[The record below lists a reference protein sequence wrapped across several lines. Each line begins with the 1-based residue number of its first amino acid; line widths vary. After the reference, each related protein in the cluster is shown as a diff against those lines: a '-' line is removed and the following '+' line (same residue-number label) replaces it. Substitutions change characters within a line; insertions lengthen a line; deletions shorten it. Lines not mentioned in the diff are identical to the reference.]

1 MMTHTDAKFAH
12 LDLIN
17 KICIYIYIIGNTGV
31 FYPLPDNFLKI
42 FEKLMRL
49 LTNYSF
55 HMESNRTEGF
65 CADFIRS
72 VSQKYDPRIFCG
84 MYPTIG

>member
-1 MMTHTDAKFAH
+1 MMIHTDAKFAH

-17 KICIYIYIIGNTGV
+17 KKNICIYIIGNTVV
-31 FYPLPDNFLKI
+31 FYPIPDNFLKI

-55 HMESNRTEGF
+55 HMESNCTEDF
-65 CADFIRS
+65 CGDFIWS
-72 VSQKYDPRIFCG
+72 VSQNYDP
-84 MYPTIG
+84 